1 MTFTTIE
8 FAVFMA
14 VTFVIYY
21 LMPGK
26 FQWIILLFANGYFY
40 YQTGWKS
47 ALFLLAVVLVSYA
60 FGLLIE
66 KTGQKRY
73 AVAGTVILFVLLLC
87 VMRMPFASMIM
98 PLGLSFYTLQCIGYC
113 IEVHRQTLTAMSLI
127 HI

>member
-8 FAVFMA
+8 FAIFMA

-26 FQWIILLFANGYFY
+26 FQWIVLLLANGYFY

-47 ALFLLAVVLVSYA
+47 ALFLLAVILVSYGC
-60 FGLLIE
+60 GLLIE

-73 AVAGTVILFVLLLC
+73 MIAAAVLLFVLL
-87 VMRMPFASMIM
+87 
-98 PLGLSFYTLQCIGYC
+98 
-113 IEVHRQTLTAMSLI
+113 
-127 HI
+127 